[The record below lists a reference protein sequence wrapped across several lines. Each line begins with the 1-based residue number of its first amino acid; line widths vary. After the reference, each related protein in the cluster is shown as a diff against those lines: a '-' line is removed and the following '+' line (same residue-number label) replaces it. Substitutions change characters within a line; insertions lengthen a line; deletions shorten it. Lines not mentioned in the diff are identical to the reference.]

1 MRFGWL
7 LSTQRCRPQ
16 THRFGCALNRTRIL
30 FNLQGSHG
38 KAAVWAEVSD
48 KMAPDQFVYLV
59 AQDLR
64 TGRMF
69 TIEDN
74 RALAAAGMTPG
85 QSSAM
90 EALLRGNR

>member
-1 MRFGWL
+1 MHSELAKAHKFSVL
-7 LSTQRCRPQ
+7 LC
-16 THRFGCALNRTRIL
+16 RTRIL
-30 FNLQGSHG
+30 FNMQGSHG

-48 KMAPDQFVYLV
+48 KLAPDQFVYLV

-74 RALAAAGMTPG
+74 RALAAAGMTAG

-90 EALLRGNR
+90 EHLLRGNR